1 MRKQEKSVH
10 KKSRGRPRGRTYGE
24 TIPVRLTAEMIA
36 AIDKWAA
43 RRDLSRSEAVR
54 LLIEVGLAK

>member
-1 MRKQEKSVH
+1 
-10 KKSRGRPRGRTYGE
+10 
-24 TIPVRLTAEMIA
+24 MIA